1 MLYSDEK
8 IKKAQKSLLIIDDFI
23 EDQDLLEEIEND
35 KTFFPEY
42 MGSESRQL
50 KKGNIYH
57 SEDSEVFSPWMFWD
71 GWWRSPADTLK
82 KRVIQKIWED
92 NLPCPIEDIVGFEYW
107 TRTYSPG
114 QYLPIHLDEDT
125 FAYEKDGEFRYLHR
139 SRIRSRIF
147 INTSR

>member
-50 KKGNIYH
+50 KKGNI
-57 SEDSEVFSPWMFWD
+57 F
-71 GWWRSPADTLK
+71 L
-82 KRVIQKIWED
+82 
-92 NLPCPIEDIVGFEYW
+92 
-107 TRTYSPG
+107 
-114 QYLPIHLDEDT
+114 
-125 FAYEKDGEFRYLHR
+125 
-139 SRIRSRIF
+139 
-147 INTSR
+147 